1 MSYTKN
7 HDPWAS
13 GDLLNTT
20 ALDNFETIYTEA
32 SSYLSS
38 HTHDGSYYT
47 QAEMQSTFWYAG
59 NDGSGSGA
67 DADLLYKSTGNLHA
81 ASFAG
86 LGVPTGLVILWYGSV
101 ASIPSGWH
109 LCDGTAGTI
118 DLRGKIPVGAGAGS
132 DYSVGDTGG
141 SATFTAS
148 GTITV
153 STHALTTAEMASH
166 RHPFQDKYGGTGGT
180 SNSAGANAFS
190 TSSGEYSTGTTSS
203 AGSGSAHGHSAAEGT
218 SFNGSAVASLP
229 FCMAL
234 CYIQKISEE

>member
-1 MSYTKN
+1 MYTKN

-13 GDLLNTT
+13 GDLLSTA

-32 SSYLSS
+32 FSYLAS
-38 HTHDGSYYT
+38 HNHDALYPT
-47 QAEMQSTFWYAG
+47 QAEMIAAYWYAG

-67 DADLLYKSTGNLHA
+67 DADLIYQSTGNLHA

-118 DLRGKIPVGAGAGS
+118 DLRGKFPVGAGIGS

-141 SATFTAS
+141 SDTFSAA

-153 STHALTTAEMASH
+153 SSHAITVAEMAAH
-166 RHPFQDKYGGTGGT
+166 THPFYDLTPTYGSYPNVSTPVPNTVLGTRT
-180 SNSAGANAFS
+180 
-190 TSSGEYSTGTTSS
+190 YSYGTTAS

-218 SFNGSAVASLP
+218 AFTGDAVASLP
-229 FCMAL
+229 YYYSLA
-234 CYIQKISEE
+234 YIQKI